1 MQLLFKDIAAIL
13 EGFYH
18 NLTLIVICT
27 PEKIAVP
34 ICLQHE
40 LIISNSKQKSRKDN
54 QKTGANK
61 KKSEQRVKL
70 HDSVGYVLKGI
81 IFCTA
86 VTDNGRFL
94 KDFSKKS
101 NSSRSVGWMN
111 CD

>member
-13 EGFYH
+13 EGFYS
-18 NLTLIVICT
+18 NLALLVICA

-40 LIISNSKQKSRKDN
+40 LITLNSKQKSRKDN
-54 QKTGANK
+54 RKTGTNA

-86 VTDNGRFL
+86 VTDNGRF
-94 KDFSKKS
+94 SMSVKS
-101 NSSRSVGWMN
+101 
-111 CD
+111 